1 MKTLRVP
8 LEPDQEIEYT
18 PNSGLWEPI
27 PEDLRDPEIDEDHRY
42 LVEGS
47 TLVVRY
53 LERHSLHWRVA
64 GTYRL
69 R

>member
-1 MKTLRVP
+1 MEILRVLLGP
-8 LEPDQEIEYT
+8 YREIEYT

-27 PEDLRDPEIDEDHRY
+27 PEDLRNLEIDEDHRY

-53 LERHSLHWRVA
+53 LEQHSLHWRVA